1 MTPGP
6 YSTLAPRREA
16 LGLRGSGRGSH
27 LPTQGHTAGKWQS
40 QADPTATE
48 IPPEALLLE
57 DFHDGEMGWLRGL
70 SKSCTPILTGSA
82 QWFPVWVSLGGSRRL
97 FGGAP
102 RCLQSFE
109 IHDGRYAFTKGLQR
123 TSHSLALAGIHSI
136 NPRCPSDS
144 PGWWELSR
152 DQRCP

>member
-97 FGGAP
+97 FGGLHAVYSLLKSMMAATPSP
-102 RCLQSFE
+102 RACR
-109 IHDGRYAFTKGLQR
+109 GRR
-123 TSHSLALAGIHSI
+123 TPLLWLGFIPSTHGARQTLRAGG
-136 NPRCPSDS
+136 N
-144 PGWWELSR
+144 
-152 DQRCP
+152 

>member
-27 LPTQGHTAGKWQS
+27 LSTQGHTAGKWQS

-57 DFHDGEMGWLRGL
+57 DFHDGEMQRLRGL

-82 QWFPVWVSLGGSRRL
+82 QWFPVWVSLGGS
-97 FGGAP
+97 
-102 RCLQSFE
+102 
-109 IHDGRYAFTKGLQR
+109 
-123 TSHSLALAGIHSI
+123 
-136 NPRCPSDS
+136 
-144 PGWWELSR
+144 
-152 DQRCP
+152 

>member
-57 DFHDGEMGWLRGL
+57 DFHDGEMRRLRGL
-70 SKSCTPILTGSA
+70 SDLHPHFDWLG
-82 QWFPVWVSLGGSRRL
+82 PVVPSLGFPGGLSKAVWGGSTL
-97 FGGAP
+97 FTV
-102 RCLQSFE
+102 F
-109 IHDGRYAFTKGLQR
+109 
-123 TSHSLALAGIHSI
+123 
-136 NPRCPSDS
+136 
-144 PGWWELSR
+144 
-152 DQRCP
+152 

>member
-97 FGGAP
+97 FVGLHAVYSLLKSMMAATPSPRACRGRCTPLLWLGFIPSTHGARQTLRAGG
-102 RCLQSFE
+102 
-109 IHDGRYAFTKGLQR
+109 
-123 TSHSLALAGIHSI
+123 
-136 NPRCPSDS
+136 N
-144 PGWWELSR
+144 
-152 DQRCP
+152 

>member
-27 LPTQGHTAGKWQS
+27 LSTQGHTAGKWQS

-57 DFHDGEMGWLRGL
+57 DFHDGVAAGIVKELHPHFDWLGPVVPSLSFPGGL
-70 SKSCTPILTGSA
+70 SKA
-82 QWFPVWVSLGGSRRL
+82 VWGGSTL
-97 FGGAP
+97 FTV
-102 RCLQSFE
+102 F
-109 IHDGRYAFTKGLQR
+109 
-123 TSHSLALAGIHSI
+123 
-136 NPRCPSDS
+136 
-144 PGWWELSR
+144 
-152 DQRCP
+152 

>member
-57 DFHDGEMGWLRGL
+57 DFHDGEMQRLQGL

-82 QWFPVWVSLGGSRRL
+82 SGSQSGFPWGALEGCLGGLHAVYSLLKSMMAATPSPRACRGRRTPL
-97 FGGAP
+97 LWLGFIPSTHGARQTLRAGG
-102 RCLQSFE
+102 
-109 IHDGRYAFTKGLQR
+109 
-123 TSHSLALAGIHSI
+123 
-136 NPRCPSDS
+136 N
-144 PGWWELSR
+144 
-152 DQRCP
+152 